1 MPSQDKHKRK
11 RQDEIVL
18 QPVDSLK
25 LMFEYLDIKFFAIQD
40 QIDQKYWEPPRKRTI
55 HNEYSFKSKGSS
67 LQFRFNSGL
76 QDDIED
82 TLDDQNR
89 HESTVEALNAK
100 VFKIA
105 KRNKVIKIADRS
117 PARWATIAEYE
128 GNLFA
133 SDSEDSKKIRQTEN
147 RALAKSKNKNSFIS
161 SSKPGRSRLPQFQN
175 YGFQHGFNPPPP
187 PLPFF

>member
-1 MPSQDKHKRK
+1 M
-11 RQDEIVL
+11 

-76 QDDIED
+76 QHDIED

-133 SDSEDSKKIRQTEN
+133 SDSEDSKKIR
-147 RALAKSKNKNSFIS
+147 
-161 SSKPGRSRLPQFQN
+161 
-175 YGFQHGFNPPPP
+175 
-187 PLPFF
+187 